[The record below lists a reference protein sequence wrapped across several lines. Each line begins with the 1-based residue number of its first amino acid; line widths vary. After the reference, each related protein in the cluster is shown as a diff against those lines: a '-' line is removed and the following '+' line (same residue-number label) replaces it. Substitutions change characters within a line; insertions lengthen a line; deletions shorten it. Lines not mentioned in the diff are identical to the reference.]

1 MQEEWKQIPGYNCYK
16 ISNFGNIISNKYG
29 VDYELKQSI
38 CSKYKMV
45 TLTEGSNRQTTH
57 VHKLVAIAFLG
68 YEPNG
73 YTQTI
78 NHKDED
84 KLNNRL
90 DNLEIISH
98 RDNSNFG
105 QAKRKTGSKYRGVS
119 VIRSRKGD
127 SYYRAVIQYEGQSH
141 YLGTSKNEL
150 LAAEQYQKALHI
162 VVNEPHRILPG
173 TKLRDLL

>member
-1 MQEEWKQIPGYNCYK
+1 MQEEWKQIPGYSSYK
-16 ISNFGNIISNKYG
+16 VSNLGNLLSYKTG
-29 VDYELKQSI
+29 EPKPLKQSI

-73 YTQTI
+73 YEQTI
-78 NHKDED
+78 NHIDAD

-98 RDNSNFG
+98 RENSNLA
-105 QAKRKTGSKYRGVS
+105 QMNRKKSKLRGVS
-119 VIRSRKGD
+119 IVISKKGEY
-127 SYYRAVIQYEGQSH
+127 YYRATIQH
-141 YLGTSKNEL
+141 LGVNYYIGSTKC
-150 LAAEQYQKALHI
+150 EQTAGEMYNKALYI
-162 VVNEPHRILPG
+162 VLNEPHRIQPG
-173 TKLRDLL
+173 TKFRDLL